1 MLNKLNVA
9 RVLALAVASATLL
22 TVVGCN
28 TVEGVG
34 EDTQKAGEKIENA
47 AERNK

>member
-9 RVLALAVASATLL
+9 RVLALAVASAALL
-22 TVVGCN
+22 TGVGCN

-34 EDTQKAGEKIENA
+34 EDTQKAGESLENA
-47 AERNK
+47 AKKNK